1 MKVQQILASKSS
13 TAVETVSASVAVAEA
28 ARTLSARRI
37 GALVVSEDG
46 ETVAGIISE
55 RDIVRRLGE
64 TGAGCLDQ
72 SVGSIMTADVVAA
85 APEETAVSVL
95 ERMTEGRFR
104 HMPVLSGGKLAG
116 LISIGDV
123 VKARIAEVEFEN
135 TAMASMLG
143 G

>member
-1 MKVQQILASKSS
+1 MKVQQILASKPSA
-13 TAVETVSASVAVAEA
+13 AVETISASALVSEA
-28 ARTLSARRI
+28 ACVLSAKRI

-46 ETVAGIISE
+46 ETVAGIVSE

-64 TGAGCLDQ
+64 SGAGCLDQ
-72 SVGSIMTADVVAA
+72 TVGSIMTTDVVTV
-85 APEETAVSVL
+85 APAETAVSVL
-95 ERMTEGRFR
+95 QRMTEGRFR
-104 HMPVLSGGKLAG
+104 HIPVMEDGKLAG